1 MRLFPLIGLALC
13 VSTGLAAFQPVQAAN
28 LVLITADEANLP
40 PPKGAM
46 AMSARGVT
54 RGPKVELVPHAGV
67 IRSPV
72 RIQLKFQTFG
82 GSKVDL
88 DTVQATYLRTPNVDL
103 TPRIKPFVNATGID
117 VPAAELPPGDHM
129 LRVDIKDSDGR
140 TATANFVLNVE
151 Q

>member
-1 MRLFPLIGLALC
+1 MRLLSLAGLAICLSAG
-13 VSTGLAAFQPVQAAN
+13 STVLQPAHAAN
-28 LVLITADEANLP
+28 LVLITADEAKLP
-40 PPKGAM
+40 PPKGAI

-54 RGPKVELVPHAGV
+54 RGPKVELVPQAGA

-72 RIQLKFQTFG
+72 RLQFKFQTYG

-88 DTVQATYLRTPNVDL
+88 DAVQATYLRTPNVDL

-129 LRVDIKDSDGR
+129 VRIDIMDSEGR
-140 TATANFVLNVE
+140 TATANIVLKVE

>member
-1 MRLFPLIGLALC
+1 MRLLSLVGLAIC
-13 VSTGLAAFQPVQAAN
+13 VSAGLTPSQPAHAAN
-28 LVLITADEANLP
+28 LVLITEDEAKLP
-40 PPKGAM
+40 PPKGAI
-46 AMSARGVT
+46 AMSVRGVT
-54 RGPKVELVPHAGV
+54 RGPKVELVPQAGA

-72 RIQLKFQTFG
+72 RLQLKFQTYG

-88 DTVQATYLRTPNVDL
+88 DTVQATYLRTPNIDL

-129 LRVDIKDSDGR
+129 VRVDIKDSDGR
-140 TATANFVLNVE
+140 TASANFVLKVE

>member
-1 MRLFPLIGLALC
+1 MRLFPLAGLAIC
-13 VSTGLAAFQPVQAAN
+13 VSAGLVAYQPVHAAN
-28 LVLITADEANLP
+28 LVLITADEAKLP
-40 PPKGAM
+40 PPKGAI

-54 RGPKVELVPHAGV
+54 RGPKVELVPQTGAS
-67 IRSPV
+67 RSPV
-72 RIQLKFQTFG
+72 RLQLRFQTYG

-103 TPRIKPFVNATGID
+103 TQRIKPFVNATGID

-129 LRVDIKDSDGR
+129 VRVDIKDSDGR
-140 TATANFVLNVE
+140 AATANFVLKVE